1 MTPLTTNATNATPI
15 YCHPPA
21 KRVKYHGIS
30 SGRLPDQITNNCENE
45 KYAHTI
51 TKASISLPTSCRCRC
66 VSTSESGGRLL
77 KITSKQIRNATAD
90 SPSPAMKSKPK
101 IVENQCGLIDRIQS
115 MDMEGTIEHEK

>member
-1 MTPLTTNATNATPI
+1 MTTIATPRSSLKLRLRSRESSSAKGNANCSSDLATPI

-77 KITSKQIRNATAD
+77 KITSKQIDR
-90 SPSPAMKSKPK
+90 KSTRL
-101 IVENQCGLIDRIQS
+101 NSSHL
-115 MDMEGTIEHEK
+115 